1 MAFNH
6 KAHFLR
12 EIFKGTLIFLSYF
25 PIKRAAVAYR
35 EREKIWR
42 RGIQKLRGYKY
53 KSEEG
58 RFAVIP
64 RN

>member
-42 RGIQKLRGYKY
+42 RGIQKLRGYK
-53 KSEEG
+53 
-58 RFAVIP
+58 
-64 RN
+64 